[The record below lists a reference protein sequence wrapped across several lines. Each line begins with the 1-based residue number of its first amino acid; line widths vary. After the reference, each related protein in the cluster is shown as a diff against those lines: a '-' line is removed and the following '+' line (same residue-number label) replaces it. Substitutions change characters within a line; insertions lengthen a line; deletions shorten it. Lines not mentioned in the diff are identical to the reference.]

1 MELYQVNFLPWRQ
14 QQIKKKIREF
24 LLFCFVVC
32 CSVIIA
38 CIFLLLFQQIEIND
52 LKNRKHNSQLQYEQ
66 IQQLTLQITAQQ
78 AQNNRLMNKKRQ
90 IDSIMENNQ
99 FLLRLLQNLS
109 TITPPKSWLTN
120 LQLMDNKI
128 EIKAN
133 SYDFQDINSLGLQL
147 KKHPG
152 LSDIQLKKISRMNQ
166 LNRLHLTAKYQ
177 GELDE

>member
-1 MELYQVNFLPWRQ
+1 M
-14 QQIKKKIREF
+14 
-24 LLFCFVVC
+24 
-32 CSVIIA
+32 
-38 CIFLLLFQQIEIND
+38 
-52 LKNRKHNSQLQYEQ
+52 
-66 IQQLTLQITAQQ
+66 QITAQQ
-78 AQNNRLMNKKRQ
+78 TQINSLMNKKRQ

>member
-32 CSVIIA
+32 CSVVIS
-38 CIFLLLFQQIEIND
+38 CVFLFIFQQIEIKD
-52 LKNRKHNSQLQYEQ
+52 LKNIKQNNQLQYEQ

-78 AQNNRLMNKKRQ
+78 TQVNSLMNKKRQ
-90 IDSIMENNQ
+90 VDSIIENNQ

-133 SYDFQDINSLGLQL
+133 SYDFQDINSLGVQL
-147 KKHPG
+147 KRHPG
-152 LSDIQLKKISRMNQ
+152 LSDIQLKKISRVNQ

-177 GELDE
+177 GEFDE